1 MVVMNMVTEVVA
13 SVAVVGEGRQ
23 RRWVSGGDREAR
35 GGESTILA
43 KDPLPNVKDA
53 FYVVSREESH
63 RGLHPGGS
71 GSNKS
76 QPAAFDAKTNNN
88 PNNFNKKVNINNNN
102 KSVNRGPNPNLTC
115 TNYGL
120 IGHTVE
126 RCYEIIG
133 YLAGFKRN
141 PNLSKPSG
149 NNNKRFNANCEVN
162 QYVPGTSG
170 SLSSP
175 FTHEQM
181 MKLLS
186 FINENPSPAA
196 NMYKFEMFNVTL
208 GWIINSGA
216 NKHMTDSTKD
226 MFNIVNIS
234 SLMLTVGHPNGSL
247 AKINAIGS
255 LRLTS
260 GIVLFDVLVIPECV
274 SLLFVNK
281 MINSKFFV
289 GVDEHKCYIQD
300 LSLGKIMGTGSES
313 GGLYLFDTYK
323 FGKCIN

>member
-1 MVVMNMVTEVVA
+1 SSDNT
-13 SVAVVGEGRQ
+13 
-23 RRWVSGGDREAR
+23 
-35 GGESTILA
+35 TLA
-43 KDPLPNVKDA
+43 IVNVKLVGILGSLSQEL
-53 FYVVSREESH
+53 YVGQVYSEIASKVWDELKETYDKMDGEESH

-71 GSNKS
+71 GSNKF

-133 YLAGFKRN
+133 HLASFKRN

-196 NMYKFEMFNVTL
+196 NM
-208 GWIINSGA
+208 S
-216 NKHMTDSTKD
+216 
-226 MFNIVNIS
+226 
-234 SLMLTVGHPNGSL
+234 
-247 AKINAIGS
+247 
-255 LRLTS
+255 
-260 GIVLFDVLVIPECV
+260 
-274 SLLFVNK
+274 
-281 MINSKFFV
+281 
-289 GVDEHKCYIQD
+289 
-300 LSLGKIMGTGSES
+300 
-313 GGLYLFDTYK
+313 
-323 FGKCIN
+323 